1 MSLENLRNNILNND
15 YDSYK
20 NKLLVIKKNNNKIHI
35 PDNKI
40 DSLANDL
47 QKLNYMTVL
56 VNGFSNKNTINT
68 KGFLKKLTNEINT
81 VTGFNVSTLD
91 TYNLMKESINVKKEL
106 NKLTHNKQFK
116 NKLIIMDGGFLGWD
130 KDTSTVDKVLDVTT
144 IFLDI
149 AGMIPAAGIAA
160 DALNIIIN
168 LLRKKFIMAGIGL
181 ISLVPIIGT
190 VGPFLKMGYKMFIK
204 SSRKIKQEND
214 DDEDDEDDDED
225 DDDDDDE
232 EYDDDDEYYDE

>member
-15 YDSYK
+15 YENYK

-40 DSLANDL
+40 DTLANDL

-56 VNGFSNKNTINT
+56 VNGFANKNTINT

-91 TYNLMKESINVKKEL
+91 IFNLMKESINVKKEL
-106 NKLTHNKQFK
+106 NKLTSHKQFK
-116 NKLIIMDGGFLGWD
+116 NNLIIMDGGFLGWD
-130 KDTSTVDKVLDVTT
+130 KDTTMVDKALDVAT

-149 AGMIPAAGIAA
+149 AGMVPAAGIAA
-160 DALNIIIN
+160 DALNVIIN
-168 LLRKKFIMAGIGL
+168 LLRKKYIMAGIGIL
-181 ISLVPIIGT
+181 SVVPIIGT
-190 VGPFLKMGYKMFIK
+190 AGPFLKLGYNMFLK
-204 SSRKIKQEND
+204 SDKKK
-214 DDEDDEDDDED
+214 
-225 DDDDDDE
+225 DDDE
-232 EYDDDDEYYDE
+232 EEEENDDEDYEDEEDDEEYEEDE